1 MIGDNLA
8 IFLRESAKEL
18 EQTNFGLDPKLQK
31 EIDSHISKALSNQ
44 DDLLR
49 KLTEEIRGL
58 EDETDQSLSN
68 EQVTI
73 CFKPTSSQLK
83 KSELL
88 NKCINVYSIIIFELI
103 SEITGK

>member
-1 MIGDNLA
+1 MIGNNLTT
-8 IFLRESAKEL
+8 FLCEAAKEL

-31 EIDSHISKALSNQ
+31 EIDSHMSKALSNQ

-68 EQVTI
+68 EQVI
-73 CFKPTSSQLK
+73 IGFKAIYSLK
-83 KSELL
+83 IHSDEM
-88 NKCINVYSIIIFELI
+88 NIFTQSIIRFKLI
-103 SEITGK
+103 SEIS

>member
-1 MIGDNLA
+1 MIGDNLTTY
-8 IFLRESAKEL
+8 LREFAKEL
-18 EQTNFGLDPKLQK
+18 GQTNYGLDPKLQK
-31 EIDSHISKALSNQ
+31 EIDSQISKALSNQ

-73 CFKPTSSQLK
+73 GFKAILGKLK
-83 KSELL
+83 K
-88 NKCINVYSIIIFELI
+88 
-103 SEITGK
+103 

>member
-1 MIGDNLA
+1 MIGNNLTTFICEA
-8 IFLRESAKEL
+8 AKEL
-18 EQTNFGLDPKLQK
+18 EQTNFGLDPKWQK
-31 EIDSHISKALSNQ
+31 EIDSHMSKALSNQ

-68 EQVTI
+68 EQVI
-73 CFKPTSSQLK
+73 IGFKSIFSPLK
-83 KSELL
+83 YEMNISTQ
-88 NKCINVYSIIIFELI
+88 SIIRFKFI

>member
-1 MIGDNLA
+1 MIGDNLTTY
-8 IFLRESAKEL
+8 LREFAKEL

-31 EIDSHISKALSNQ
+31 EIDSHISKALSTQ

-68 EQVTI
+68 EQVTVI
-73 CFKPTSSQLK
+73 FKPTPSQRK
-83 KSELL
+83 DYR
-88 NKCINVYSIIIFELI
+88 NQINVLMYIL
-103 SEITGK
+103 

>member
-1 MIGDNLA
+1 MIGDNMTTY
-8 IFLRESAKEL
+8 LREFAKEL

-31 EIDSHISKALSNQ
+31 ETDSLISKALSNQ
-44 DDLLR
+44 DDILR

-73 CFKPTSSQLK
+73 GFKAILGKLK
-83 KSELL
+83 RRIGMK
-88 NKCINVYSIIIFELI
+88 
-103 SEITGK
+103 

>member
-73 CFKPTSSQLK
+73 GFKAILDQL
-83 KSELL
+83 
-88 NKCINVYSIIIFELI
+88 Y
-103 SEITGK
+103 